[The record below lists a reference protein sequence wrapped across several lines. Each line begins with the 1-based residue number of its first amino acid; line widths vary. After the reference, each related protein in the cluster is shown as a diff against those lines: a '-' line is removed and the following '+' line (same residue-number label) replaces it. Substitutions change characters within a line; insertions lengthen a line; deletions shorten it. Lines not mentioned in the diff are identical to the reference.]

1 MKIEEKPHQVKKF
14 YLLEYFYVLLKSIE
28 KNYRW
33 EDIFET
39 FKELKSN
46 FLLGESKYKRLKIDK
61 QNRAGKRIQRTL
73 YTFMQVLSEAIDY
86 GLISEHK
93 KEKSYQLTSEGQELL
108 LKYEKGHL
116 FDFNKALFM
125 KMENR
130 FYAFHQIINFC
141 YEANKKKGGLLVFPG
156 YTPIGLGFE
165 KSKIKTSGDIE
176 HYLKT
181 LQRKLEDDIKEHLNR
196 WMDLTG
202 QRGMLI
208 KNLIESGLLPGS
220 VSEKFDPDKYNSIII
235 RIRKF
240 WLGEFLKKIYG
251 YKYSYSSFDIW
262 TYRGKQI
269 GVIHATEFYP
279 GFSGKIIYPTSVI
292 TNNKSSLDFE
302 KMFSYSNGDYLYIH
316 SPSWEDEKNREKFVD
331 SLLDAYFNL
340 KKASRSYYINLADT
354 RELVCYNMK
363 ISQHLFNSFLEKA
376 YFLNLKGQ
384 LKVKISLEADK
395 LPQETGA
402 LYLKRDPVMVDGKYR
417 NIIAIDVSKRR

>member
-1 MKIEEKPHQVKKF
+1 
-14 YLLEYFYVLLKSIE
+14 
-28 KNYRW
+28 
-33 EDIFET
+33 
-39 FKELKSN
+39 
-46 FLLGESKYKRLKIDK
+46 
-61 QNRAGKRIQRTL
+61 
-73 YTFMQVLSEAIDY
+73 
-86 GLISEHK
+86 
-93 KEKSYQLTSEGQELL
+93 
-108 LKYEKGHL
+108 
-116 FDFNKALFM
+116 M

-156 YTPIGLGFE
+156 YTPIRLGFE
-165 KSKIKTSGDIE
+165 KNKIKTSGDIE

-181 LQRKLEDDIKEHLNR
+181 LQRKLESDIEEHLNR
-196 WMDLTG
+196 RIDLTE
-202 QRGMLI
+202 QREMLI

-220 VSEKFDPDKYNSIII
+220 GSEEFDPDKYNSIII

-240 WLGEFLKKIYG
+240 WLGEFLKRIYG
-251 YKYSYSSFDIW
+251 YEYSYSSFDIW

-279 GFSGKIIYPTSVI
+279 GFSGKIVYPTSVI
-292 TNNKSSLDFE
+292 INNKSSQDFE

-316 SPSWEDEKNREKFVD
+316 SPSWEDKKNRDEFVD
-331 SLLDAYFNL
+331 SLLKAYFNL
-340 KKASRSYYINLADT
+340 KKANRSYYINLADT
-354 RELVCYNMK
+354 RELVCYNLK

-402 LYLKRDPVMVDGKYR
+402 QYLKRDPVMVDGKYR
-417 NIIAIDVSKRR
+417 NIIAIDVSKRRQ